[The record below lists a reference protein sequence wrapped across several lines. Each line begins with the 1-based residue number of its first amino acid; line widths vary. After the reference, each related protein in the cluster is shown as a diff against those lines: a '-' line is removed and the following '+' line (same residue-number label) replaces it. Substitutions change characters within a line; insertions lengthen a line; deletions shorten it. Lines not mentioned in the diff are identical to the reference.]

1 MELSCDAAAQ
11 AIRAVKCDIVTF
23 FYCVPPKKTRCAKKQ
38 TLGGETQQQTTE
50 FIGDRKGDR
59 NVEEGPGLRAGGGRG
74 GRGAMAVGEVALP
87 GADVPG
93 HGSAGPPHADVQRL
107 HADAQVSRVISSQ
120 LV

>member
-11 AIRAVKCDIVTF
+11 AIRAVKCDSVTF
-23 FYCVPPKKTRCAKKQ
+23 FYCVPPKKARCAKKQ

-50 FIGDRKGDR
+50 FIGDR
-59 NVEEGPGLRAGGGRG
+59 NVEEGPRLRAGGGRG

-93 HGSAGPPHADVQRL
+93 HGSAGPPHADVQCL

>member
-1 MELSCDAAAQ
+1 MELFCDAAAQ
-11 AIRAVKCDIVTF
+11 AIRAVKCDSVTF
-23 FYCVPPKKTRCAKKQ
+23 FYCVPPKKARCAKKQ

-50 FIGDRKGDR
+50 FIGDR

-74 GRGAMAVGEVALP
+74 GRGAMAVAEVALP

-93 HGSAGPPHADVQRL
+93 HGSAGPPHADVQCL

-120 LV
+120 FV

>member
-1 MELSCDAAAQ
+1 M
-11 AIRAVKCDIVTF
+11 IVSL
-23 FYCVPPKKTRCAKKQ
+23 FYCVPPKKARCAKKQ

-50 FIGDRKGDR
+50 FIGDR
-59 NVEEGPGLRAGGGRG
+59 NVEKGPGLRAGGGRG
-74 GRGAMAVGEVALP
+74 GRGAMAVAEVALP